1 MPGFVRVEME
11 DRLAIVTIDRPDALN
26 ALNASVLREL
36 SMAVEH
42 LSMAQAVGAIILT
55 GAGDKAFVAG
65 ADIKEMVGLSALEMR
80 AFSEMGRR
88 LGDAMAGCNKPI
100 IAAVNGYALGGG
112 CELALACD
120 IRIASD
126 RAKLGQPEVNIGII
140 PGFGGSQRLPRI
152 VGPGWAAELV
162 YTGEM
167 IDAAT
172 AERIGLVNRVVPADR
187 LLDEAKALARK
198 ILERS
203 PAAIALAKACLR
215 SAMEMPLS
223 AGLDFETAAF
233 GVVGS
238 TRDKAEVDDD
248 LLEDFLERRAAVL
261 AHPAE
266 LALDPGDEVVRTLQE
281 LDVHEGFFHHH
292 PLLETDGRAIPF
304 RRIRG
309 PYLIVARYS
318 RGADC
323 DNIPRAAVGPFSR
336 ACQEA
341 LSSTLPLERPPE
353 RERGAKRWAISGRR
367 TSSESRLSWRSS
379 IRTSSRPTST
389 TTRRRSLNS
398 RTCGAS

>member
-1 MPGFVRVEME
+1 MPDFVGTEMH
-11 DRLAIVTIDRPDALN
+11 DRLGIVTINRPEALN
-26 ALNASVLREL
+26 ALNSRVVREL
-36 SMAVEH
+36 SMTIDH
-42 LSMAQAVGAIILT
+42 LSMAMDVGAIILT

-65 ADIKEMVGLSALEMR
+65 ADIKEMAGLSALEMR

-126 RAKLGQPEVNIGII
+126 HAKLGQPEVNIGII

-152 VGPGWAAELV
+152 VGSGWAAELI

-187 LLDEAKALARK
+187 LLEEAKALARK
-198 ILERS
+198 ILEKS

-223 AGLDFETAAF
+223 AGLDFETTAF

-238 TRDKAEVDDD
+238 TRDKAEGM
-248 LLEDFLERRAAVL
+248 RAFIEKRK
-261 AHPAE
+261 P
-266 LALDPGDEVVRTLQE
+266 TW
-281 LDVHEGFFHHH
+281 
-292 PLLETDGRAIPF
+292 T
-304 RRIRG
+304 
-309 PYLIVARYS
+309 
-318 RGADC
+318 GA
-323 DNIPRAAVGPFSR
+323 
-336 ACQEA
+336 
-341 LSSTLPLERPPE
+341 
-353 RERGAKRWAISGRR
+353 
-367 TSSESRLSWRSS
+367 
-379 IRTSSRPTST
+379 
-389 TTRRRSLNS
+389 
-398 RTCGAS
+398 